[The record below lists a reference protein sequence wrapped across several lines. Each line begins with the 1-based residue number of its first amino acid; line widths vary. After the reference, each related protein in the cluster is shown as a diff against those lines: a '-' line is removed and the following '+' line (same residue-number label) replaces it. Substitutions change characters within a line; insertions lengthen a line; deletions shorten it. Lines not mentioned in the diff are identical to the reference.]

1 MNLLLKILQIYIPTF
16 IKKRKIVELFNCTAL
31 AFECGIPQL
40 EGLSFDE
47 CLEKYALFTKEEVEK
62 SIQQGNDLQ
71 TIKNRLYQN
80 AFRLGEK
87 LRKRFHV
94 TTIEEVMTMSR
105 ILYRTM
111 EIEFHGTV
119 QGEITINRFFSAGI
133 IPDKFVRLFLL
144 WMKELLRVCR
154 EVDNLYF
161 LKGLLKVKIAVK
173 HVWFYRIFQ
182 YEKSDSSG

>member
-1 MNLLLKILQIYIPTF
+1 
-16 IKKRKIVELFNCTAL
+16 VELFNCTAL

-119 QGEITINRFFSAGI
+119 QGEITINRCFFSRYYSRQVCQVISSLDEGVIAGLSGGGQLI
-133 IPDKFVRLFLL
+133 FS
-144 WMKELLRVCR
+144 E
-154 EVDNLYF
+154 
-161 LKGLLKVKIAVK
+161 
-173 HVWFYRIFQ
+173 RIT
-182 YEKSDSSG
+182 EGKDCCKACLVL

>member
-119 QGEITINRFFSAGI
+119 QGEITINRCFFSRYYSRQVCQVISSLDEGVIAGLSGGGQLI
-133 IPDKFVRLFLL
+133 FS
-144 WMKELLRVCR
+144 E
-154 EVDNLYF
+154 
-161 LKGLLKVKIAVK
+161 
-173 HVWFYRIFQ
+173 RIT
-182 YEKSDSSG
+182 EGKDCCKACLVL

>member
-1 MNLLLKILQIYIPTF
+1 M
-16 IKKRKIVELFNCTAL
+16 ELFNCTAL

-119 QGEITINRFFSAGI
+119 QGEITINRCFFSRFYSSQVCQVISSLDEGVIAGLSGGGQLI
-133 IPDKFVRLFLL
+133 FS
-144 WMKELLRVCR
+144 E
-154 EVDNLYF
+154 
-161 LKGLLKVKIAVK
+161 
-173 HVWFYRIFQ
+173 RIT
-182 YEKSDSSG
+182 EGKDCCKACLVL